1 MQDLLRARYR
11 SNVTVKGVA
20 FPGMTAQMRE
30 ACADTLLPPG
40 GGGDMYIIEASSG
53 LGQRREE
60 VAGEIGSLRRLV
72 TDLQV
77 CSGEVEPFDLP
88 SHWPSWDR
96 HALQSMRTDSVC
108 PARPLGSL
116 PRSTNLACARPDLVS
131 HCPIYTP
138 GERCGSGIGSAHQ
151 ANVAVQARPG
161 KGGQHEHGGGRGRGV
176 GVGAQRELK
185 KTASRRKN

>member
-1 MQDLLRARYR
+1 MQDLLHARYR

-88 SHWPSWDR
+88 SHWHLGTGTHSRACGPTRSAQ
-96 HALQSMRTDSVC
+96 HARWALC
-108 PARPLGSL
+108 PARPILRAHD
-116 PRSTNLACARPDLVS
+116 PTWFRIVQFTRLV
-131 HCPIYTP
+131 
-138 GERCGSGIGSAHQ
+138 
-151 ANVAVQARPG
+151 
-161 KGGQHEHGGGRGRGV
+161 RGAALV
-176 GVGAQRELK
+176 
-185 KTASRRKN
+185 